1 MRFYD
6 NHTHSHF
13 SPDSRMNLQQ
23 SISKAAELG
32 IAGISITD
40 HLDIDAPGNKDFF
53 YFDPIQQQAA
63 IEELLGQYTGLEIF
77 KGIEV
82 GLQDCCMD
90 KIKEFTSKY
99 CYDVVIASQHFID
112 GTDPYYGEYY
122 IGKTAEQAYSRAYE
136 VMYKN
141 IIDFADFDI
150 LGHYDYIARYAP
162 YSNGAAGGA
171 NERDIRYAQYSDVLD
186 PILKFLAQEGK
197 ALEVNTNTYRE
208 RNGYTPVLDTDILKR
223 FRELGGEAVS
233 LGSDAHEP
241 WRITEN
247 FEKYAQIIADCGFK
261 YTVHFKDRK
270 PVFDKL

>member
-23 SISKAAELG
+23 CISKAAELG

-40 HLDIDAPGNKDFF
+40 HLDIDAPGSKDYF
-53 YFDPIQQQAA
+53 YFSPIEQQAA
-63 IEELLGQYTGLEIF
+63 IEQLSGQYPNLEIF

-99 CYDVVIASQHFID
+99 TFDVVIASQHFID
-112 GTDPYYGEYY
+112 STDPYYGEYY
-122 IGKTAEQAYSRAYE
+122 VGKTAEQAYNRAYE

-141 IIDFADFDI
+141 IIDFEDFDI
-150 LGHYDYIARYAP
+150 LAHYDYIARYAP
-162 YSNGAAGGA
+162 YTP
-171 NERDIRYAQYSDVLD
+171 RDIKYAQYADVLE
-186 PILKFLAQEGK
+186 PILKFLAEEGK
-197 ALEVNTNTYRE
+197 ALEINTNTYRE
-208 RNGYTPVLDTDILKR
+208 RNGYTPVLDIDILKR

-241 WRITEN
+241 WRITDN
-247 FEKYAQIIADCGFK
+247 FEKYAQIIANCGFK
-261 YTVHFKDRK
+261 YTVHFKGRK
-270 PVFDKL
+270 PIFDKL

>member
-13 SPDSRMNLQQ
+13 SPDSRMNLEQ

-53 YFDPIQQQAA
+53 YFDPLQQQDA
-63 IEELLGQYTGLEIF
+63 IEELSGQYPGLEIF

-90 KIKEFTSKY
+90 KIKEFTSRY
-99 CYDVVIASQHFID
+99 SFDVVIASQHFID
-112 GTDPYYGEYY
+112 QTDPYYGEYY
-122 IGKTAEQAYSRAYE
+122 IGKTAGQAYTRAYE
-136 VMYKN
+136 VMYRN

-162 YSNGAAGGA
+162 YSP
-171 NERDIRYAQYSDVLD
+171 RDIKYSQFADVLD

-208 RNGYTPVLDTDILKR
+208 RNGYTPSLDTDILKR

-241 WRITEN
+241 WRIIEN
-247 FEKYAQIIADCGFK
+247 FGKFAQLVADCGFR
-261 YTVHFKDRK
+261 YTVHFKGRK
-270 PVFDKL
+270 PIFDKL